1 MAKVIEGNLIAK
13 GKKIGIVV
21 SRFNDFITKDL
32 VSGCL
37 DTLTRHGVEDKD
49 VVITWVPGAFE
60 IPAVAQRLAKAKSYD
75 ALICLG
81 TVIRGS
87 TPHFDYIAAEVSK
100 GIAKVGLDTGVP
112 VIFGVIT
119 ADTIEQAIERAGTK
133 DGNKGRDAALTAIEM
148 ANLFEKLSKD
158 AAAPGNSPYKSST
171 R

>member
-1 MAKVIEGNLIAK
+1 MGMVKVIEGNLICK
-13 GKKIGIVV
+13 GKKFAIIA

-37 DTLTRHGVEDKD
+37 DTLERHGAGEQDLTLV
-49 VVITWVPGAFE
+49 WVPGAFE
-60 IPAVAQRLAKAKSYD
+60 IPAIAQKMAKPKSYD

-87 TPHFDYIAAEVSK
+87 TPHFDYIASEVAK
-100 GIAKVGLDTGVP
+100 GIARVSQDTGIP

-133 DGNKGRDAALTAIEM
+133 EGNKGRDAAVSAIEM
-148 ANLFEKLSKD
+148 VNLIEKIK
-158 AAAPGNSPYKSST
+158 
-171 R
+171 